1 MALQPGD
8 RLGSFEITGSLGA
21 GGMGEVYRA
30 RDTKLDRDVAIKVLP
45 EAMVADADRLARFDR
60 EARTLAS
67 LNHPNIAVLYGLEG
81 TESSTALVMEFVD
94 GPTLADVIR
103 RGPVPIDEA
112 LPIAKQI
119 AEALEAAHELGIVH
133 RDLKPANVK
142 VRPDGTV
149 KVLDFGLAKA
159 LESPTAPSSTAS
171 LSPTIT
177 TPAMTQMGVILGT
190 AAYMAPEQARG
201 KPVDKRADIWAFG
214 VLLFEL
220 ITGRKAFDGDDV
232 SLTLAAVMM
241 KEPDWTAL
249 PVTTPS
255 GLRRLLMRCLKR
267 EPKARLRDIGEAR
280 LLLEEVIA
288 GTHEERVEP
297 VVLPA
302 PAGWTRALPW
312 ALAAIGLALGG
323 ATLVLWAPWQRPQT
337 PPPVRLEA
345 SIGVPANLVT
355 DQGPAA
361 IISPDGKMLAF
372 VAQTTDSDARLY
384 VRRLEQLSATPLS
397 GTEGARNPFFSPDGQ
412 WIGFFAVGKL
422 KKVAVSG
429 GAVVTLCD
437 APDGRGGSWAEDG
450 TIVFLPVATARGGPD
465 GGGGLLRVSSAGGR
479 PEPVTSIGEEELT
492 QRWAQVLPGGHAVLY
507 TVTNAAGT
515 RSPQGAYAD
524 ANIVV
529 QTIPKGTP
537 KVVWRG
543 GYFGRYL
550 RSGHLTYIRDG
561 TLFAA
566 PFDATRL
573 ELTGEPAPVLEGMVY
588 APNNGVAHISVSD
601 DGTLVYVPGSGVNA
615 RPSQLEWINRAGI
628 ASPLPN
634 SAGWA
639 MFRIAPDGRRIAA
652 VIAEGARPDVY
663 IYDLS
668 RESLSRLTND
678 SRQGAAPPIWTPD
691 GRRITFSYF
700 VGERNLYWQRADGIG
715 EPQRLTNSPS
725 TQIPGSWDPTGRL
738 LAFEERNRQTG
749 DDIMILSMG
758 GDEAGG
764 WKPGTPTP
772 FLATAANEGDPTFS
786 PDGKWIAF
794 MSNKSG
800 RPEVYV
806 RPYPGPA
813 GEWVISGGPNGAR
826 HPTWSRQR
834 NELFYTTFQGEIM
847 GVSYTTEGG
856 AFVPGRPQPWSKDR
870 FLTAFTARR
879 FDLHPDGER
888 FLAARAPQQP
898 TATQQDKVVF
908 VFNFFAELARVAPTR

>member
-45 EAMVADADRLARFDR
+45 EAVAADADRLARFDR

-94 GPTLADVIR
+94 GPTLADVIG
-103 RGPVPIDEA
+103 RGPVPIDDA

-159 LESPTAPSSTAS
+159 LESPTTASSTAS

-214 VLLFEL
+214 VLLFEM

-302 PAGWTRALPW
+302 PAGWTRAIPW
-312 ALAAIGLALGG
+312 ALAAIGLAIGG

-345 SIGVPANLVT
+345 NIGMAANLVT

-372 VAQTTDSDARLY
+372 VAQTTDAEARLH

-397 GTEGARNPFFSPDGQ
+397 GTDGARNPFFSPDGQ
-412 WIGFFAVGKL
+412 WIGFFAGGKL

-429 GAVVTLCD
+429 GSVVTLCD
-437 APDGRGGSWAEDG
+437 APDGRGGSWAEDDS
-450 TIVFLPVATARGGPD
+450 IVFLPVGTANAGS
-465 GGGGLLRVSSAGGR
+465 GGGLLRVSSAGGR
-479 PEPVTSIGEEELT
+479 PEPFTTIGEDELT
-492 QRWAQVLPGGHAVLY
+492 QRWPQMLPGGKAVLY
-507 TVTNAAGT
+507 TVTNPAGT
-515 RSPQGAYAD
+515 RSPEGAYAN

-529 QTIPKGTP
+529 QTVPKGTP
-537 KVVWRG
+537 KIVWRG

-561 TLFAA
+561 TMFAA
-566 PFDATRL
+566 PFDVTRL
-573 ELTGEPAPVLEGMVY
+573 EMTGQPVPVLEGMVY
-588 APNNGVAHISVSD
+588 GAGNGAAQISVSD
-601 DGTLVYVPGSGVNA
+601 DGTLVYVPGSDVTV
-615 RPSQLEWINRAGI
+615 RPRQLEWTNRAGK
-628 ASPLPN
+628 ASPVAN
-634 SAGWA
+634 SAGWG
-639 MFRIAPDGRRIAA
+639 MFQIAPDGRRIAV
-652 VIAEGARPDVY
+652 VIAEGARPDMY

-678 SRQGAAPPIWTPD
+678 PRQTATSPVWTPD
-691 GRRITFSYF
+691 GNRITFASTQ
-700 VGERNLYWQRADGIG
+700 GERNLLWRRADGIG
-715 EPQRLTNSPS
+715 ETQRLTTSPN
-725 TQIPGSWDPTGRL
+725 TQVPSSWDPTGRF
-738 LAFEERNRQTG
+738 LAFEERKRETAG
-749 DDIMILSMG
+749 DIMILPMEG
-758 GDEAGG
+758 KEASG
-764 WKPGTPTP
+764 WKPGTPMP
-772 FLATAANEGDPTFS
+772 FLATDANEVDPTFS

-813 GEWVISGGPNGAR
+813 GEWMISSGVNGAR
-826 HPTWSRQR
+826 FPTWSRTR
-834 NELFYTTFQGEIM
+834 NEIFYTTFQGEIM
-847 GVSYTTEGG
+847 GVSFTIEGG
-856 AFVPGRPQPWSKDR
+856 AFVPGRPQPWSKDH
-870 FLTAFTARR
+870 FLTAFTVRR

-888 FLAARAPQQP
+888 FLAARVPQQQGG
-898 TATQQDKVVF
+898 AQQDKVVF
-908 VFNFFAELARVAPTR
+908 VFNFFAELARVASR

>member
-1 MALQPGD
+1 MSLQPGD
-8 RLGSFEITGSLGA
+8 RLGPYEITAHIGE
-21 GGMGEVYRA
+21 GGMGTVYRA
-30 RDTKLDRDVAIKVLP
+30 TDVKLGRDVAIKVLP
-45 EAMVADADRLARFDR
+45 EAVAADADRLARFDR

-81 TESSTALVMEFVD
+81 TESSTALVMEFVA
-94 GPTLADVIR
+94 GPTLADVIG
-103 RGPVPIDEA
+103 RGPVPIDDA

-159 LESPTAPSSTAS
+159 LESPTAASSTVS

-214 VLLFEL
+214 VLLFEI
-220 ITGRKAFDGDDV
+220 ITGRKTFDGDDV

-249 PVTTPS
+249 PATTPS

-302 PAGWTRALPW
+302 PAGWTRAIPW

-323 ATLVLWAPWQRPQT
+323 ATMLLWAPWQRPQT
-337 PPPVRLEA
+337 PPPMRLEA
-345 SIGVPANLVT
+345 SIGVQANLMT

-372 VAQTTDSDARLY
+372 VAQTTDADARLY
-384 VRRLEQLSATPLS
+384 VRRLEQLVATPLS
-397 GTEGARNPFFSPDGQ
+397 GTDGARNPFFSPNGQ
-412 WIGFFAVGKL
+412 WIGFFAGGKL

-429 GAVVTLCD
+429 GSVVTLCD
-437 APDGRGGSWAEDG
+437 APDGRGGSWAEDD
-450 TIVFLPVATARGGPD
+450 TIVFLPVATSRAGRD

-479 PEPVTSIGEEELT
+479 PEPFTTIGEDELT
-492 QRWAQVLPGGHAVLY
+492 QRWPQILPGGKAVLY

-515 RSPQGAYAD
+515 RSSEGAYAN

-529 QTIPKGTP
+529 QTVPKGTP
-537 KVVWRG
+537 TVVWRG

-566 PFDATRL
+566 PFDVKRL
-573 ELTGEPAPVLEGMVY
+573 EMTGQPAPVLEGMVFG
-588 APNNGVAHISVSD
+588 PGNGVGQMSVSD
-601 DGTLVYVPGSGVNA
+601 DGTLVYVPGAGIAV
-615 RPSQLEWINRAGI
+615 RPAQLEWVDRAGMS
-628 ASPLPN
+628 SPVAN
-634 SAGWA
+634 SGNWA
-639 MFRIAPDGRRIAA
+639 MFRLAPDGHRVAA
-652 VIAEGARPDVY
+652 VIPDGARPDIY
-663 IYDLS
+663 IYDES
-668 RESLSRLTND
+668 RGSLLRLTND
-678 SRQGAAPPIWTPD
+678 PRQTALAPVWTPD
-691 GRRITFSYF
+691 GRRITF
-700 VGERNLYWQRADGIG
+700 GTLAGDRNLYWQRADGVG
-715 EPQRLTNSPS
+715 EPQRLTTSPNVQS
-725 TQIPGSWDPTGRL
+725 PVSWDPTGRF
-738 LAFEERNRQTG
+738 LAFEEQNRQTAS
-749 DDIMILSMG
+749 DIMILPMEG
-758 GDEAGG
+758 NEAG
-764 WKPGTPTP
+764 WKPGTPMA
-772 FLATAANEGDPTFS
+772 FLATDANEMDPTFS

-806 RPYPGPA
+806 RPYPGPT
-813 GEWVISGGPNGAR
+813 GEWMISNGPNGAR
-826 HPTWSRQR
+826 FPTWSRKR
-834 NELFYTTFQGEIM
+834 NELFYTTFQGELM
-847 GVSYTTEGG
+847 MVPYTIEGG
-856 AFVPGRPQPWSKDR
+856 AFVAGRPQPWSKDR
-870 FLTAFTARR
+870 FLTAITVRR

-888 FLAARAPQQP
+888 FLVARAPQQQ

-908 VFNFFAELARVAPTR
+908 VFNFFAELARVSSPR